1 MFFAAE
7 IVLFPLAVAMFVRAT
22 DLGPVA
28 LVSTLFGTIPVWV
41 LIFSTALSTPR
52 WNVLNEPLDRETL
65 AMKAFAVAMIVLGVS
80 GIALL

>member
-1 MFFAAE
+1 
-7 IVLFPLAVAMFVRAT
+7 VLFPIAVAMFVRAT
-22 DLGPVA
+22 DQGPVA
-28 LVSTLFGTIPVWV
+28 LVATLFGTVPVWV

-65 AMKAFAVAMIVLGVS
+65 GLKVAAVALIVGGVA